1 MDLYEGEK
9 YHTTKENLRQT
20 LEEYGVAIIPNV
32 LDEQECNHMF
42 NGIWDYFEHISQTWE
57 TPLDRNDESTFRGF
71 YDLFPMHSMLIQYF
85 SIGHNQASWNVRQN
99 PKIVDI
105 FSHFWNVYPE
115 DLLVSFD
122 ALSFNIP
129 PEITNKGWFRKKEWF
144 HSDQSFTRNDF
155 ECVQSWVTALDVNPG
170 DATLSILESSH
181 KYHSHAAEKF
191 KLTDKGDWYKLN
203 DEEKQFYFDNG
214 CEIKR
219 IKCPKGSLVFWDSR
233 TIHCGVEA
241 LKERPI
247 SNYRAVIYLCYSPR
261 SKATKKDLKKKIEAF
276 ENLRTM
282 NHWPHKPKLFP
293 KSPRTYGKTLPEIT
307 IIDPPCL
314 TYLGTR
320 LAGYE

>member
-32 LDEQECNHMF
+32 LDEQECNDMF

-71 YDLFPMHSMLIQYF
+71 YDLFPMQTHSGLLIQYF

-105 FSHFWNVYPE
+105 FSYFWTTPPE

-144 HSDQSFTRNDF
+144 HSDQSFTRNGF
-155 ECVQSWVTALDVNPG
+155 ECV
-170 DATLSILESSH
+170 
-181 KYHSHAAEKF
+181 
-191 KLTDKGDWYKLN
+191 
-203 DEEKQFYFDNG
+203 
-214 CEIKR
+214 
-219 IKCPKGSLVFWDSR
+219 
-233 TIHCGVEA
+233 
-241 LKERPI
+241 
-247 SNYRAVIYLCYSPR
+247 
-261 SKATKKDLKKKIEAF
+261 
-276 ENLRTM
+276 
-282 NHWPHKPKLFP
+282 
-293 KSPRTYGKTLPEIT
+293 LP
-307 IIDPPCL
+307 
-314 TYLGTR
+314 
-320 LAGYE
+320 